1 MHLYSLSSRH
11 HFRPALLL
19 FAFIA
24 LLSSCSMHE
33 EIDLSVNGNGSYES
47 RIDMS
52 PMLELM
58 AGISNQP
65 DSIMNEVRDTILP
78 LHAMAAGMENDL
90 TPQELAYLSN
100 TVLRMQVDMKEKKM
114 EIRVKSP
121 VKNAADL
128 RDYFR
133 ALQRLD
139 SLMAVKKR
147 EEPQQDA
154 SGQMPNLLSSLGGSM
169 PGGNALPFKPSP
181 YVVTDT
187 SIERLT
193 VSADEL
199 MNEMGDQAQG
209 AAMFFSQVNYT
220 TTIKLPRV
228 VKRVEGKNLKLGGD
242 KRSLFFSASL
252 QDLVD
257 NPAAGAFKVVF

>member
-1 MHLYSLSSRH
+1 
-11 HFRPALLL
+11 
-19 FAFIA
+19 
-24 LLSSCSMHE
+24 
-33 EIDLSVNGNGSYES
+33 
-47 RIDMS
+47 
-52 PMLELM
+52 
-58 AGISNQP
+58 
-65 DSIMNEVRDTILP
+65 
-78 LHAMAAGMENDL
+78 MENDL